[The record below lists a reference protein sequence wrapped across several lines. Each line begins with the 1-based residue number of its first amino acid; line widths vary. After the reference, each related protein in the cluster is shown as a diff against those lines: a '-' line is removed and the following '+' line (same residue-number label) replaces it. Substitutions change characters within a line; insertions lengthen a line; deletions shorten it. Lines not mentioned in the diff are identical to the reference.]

1 MLLDCLM
8 CYKKR
13 IIKNPV
19 TEDHKTGFDKVRLVC
34 KCGRCPAC
42 RKERSDSWFVRSY
55 YEFLG
60 NERQAFFA
68 SLDFNN
74 LWLPRYQG
82 IPCFDS
88 ERMSS
93 FLKVLRQR
101 IGKFRY
107 FYATDYG
114 GFLKRPHYH
123 IMIIPDKYIDEVK
136 FFVELDKAWK
146 YGSHTR
152 IDVIRSVAGN
162 KLKAIQY
169 ICGYATKDVTFD
181 VKDFEERD
189 KNNEKMPMRCRPR
202 VQASKG
208 WGMQAIQSGVI
219 DKDFL
224 LNKIKIGLPVGKNGE
239 EVFFSIPR
247 YYEMKFCYD
256 YTWHKDEQ
264 KAELKKNEFGTK
276 LDLVRHNG
284 RYVYLIRKFFASRH
298 DNISVD
304 FHHIKDTPSR
314 RWYDIVVDTLSDFED
329 FQEYIYYRPFIE
341 YSSRAGYYRDT
352 LRYVDLYRPSWH
364 RYEAVLQVFEDW
376 QKVLDDS
383 EYQISMHR
391 LIESAKARARQK
403 IRNNPQLRRYLNY
416 KNFDFSK
423 LIAS

>member
-1 MLLDCLM
+1 M

-19 TEDHKTGFDKVRLVC
+19 TDEHRTGFDKTRLVC

-42 RKERSDSWFVRSY
+42 RKERSNSWFVRSY
-55 YEFLG
+55 FEFLG

-68 SLDFNN
+68 SLDFND

-123 IMIIPDKYIDEVK
+123 IMIIPDKFIDEVS
-136 FFVELDKAWK
+136 FFSDLDKAWK

-152 IDVIRSVAGN
+152 IDVIRSVNGN

-189 KNNEKMPMRCRPR
+189 KTNSKLPMRCRPR

-208 WGMQAIQSGVI
+208 WGLQAIESGLI

-224 LNKIKIGLPVGKNGE
+224 LKNSRIYLPVGKNG
-239 EVFFSIPR
+239 VSVPFSVPR
-247 YYEMKFCYD
+247 YYEMKLCYD
-256 YTWHKDEQ
+256 YFWHKDEK
-264 KAELKKNEFGTK
+264 KAELKKNEFGTE
-276 LDLVRHNG
+276 LDIKRHNG
-284 RYVYLIRKFFASRH
+284 RYVYLIKKFFASRH
-298 DNISVD
+298 A
-304 FHHIKDTPSR
+304 TPCVYYQHLLDSSLP
-314 RWYDIVVDTLSDFED
+314 RWYDIVIDTLSDFED
-329 FQEYIYYRPFIE
+329 FREYIYFRPFIE
-341 YSSRAGYYRDT
+341 YCSPSGFYRDT
-352 LRYVDLYRPSWH
+352 LRYEDLYRPSWH
-364 RYEAVLQVFEDW
+364 RYEVVLSVFEEW

-383 EYQISMHR
+383 EYNISMLK
-391 LIESAKARARQK
+391 LIDSAKARARQK
-403 IRNNPQLRRYLNY
+403 VRNNPQLRRYLSF

-423 LIAS
+423 LF